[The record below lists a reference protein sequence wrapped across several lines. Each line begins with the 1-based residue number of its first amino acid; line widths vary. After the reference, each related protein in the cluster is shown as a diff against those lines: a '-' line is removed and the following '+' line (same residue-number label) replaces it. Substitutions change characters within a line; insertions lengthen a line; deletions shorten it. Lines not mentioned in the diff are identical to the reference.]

1 MPINLSNGELLFYN
15 SWNEM
20 IPCGNQS
27 RLTSCIQT
35 SCKYGSGCHHFRS
48 FPPQTL
54 CLGHGFAHQ
63 KVPKILEAQTGSRH
77 GESSVHSSCQPGRHR
92 YHYRLPMIAY
102 FDKNIESLAV
112 YQRNKM
118 TKRVKF
124 F

>member
-77 GESSVHSSCQPGRHR
+77 GESSCLLRQK
-92 YHYRLPMIAY
+92 YC
-102 FDKNIESLAV
+102 
-112 YQRNKM
+112 
-118 TKRVKF
+118 KF
-124 F
+124 SRIPKEQNDQTGEVLLD